1 MNNFIIQECNSRSLH
16 ITPKGFEDA
25 AGNVFNTFRAKLLYV
40 VGFPTNNKV
49 ELTFSQDGEEFCLNL
64 DSNSRDGRF
73 VQSAFARLE
82 KPCGRE
88 YVLYATASAI
98 CVSFVRSDGRE
109 QVLSGYP
116 VTADTSRSDYICGL
130 NTSVDEPLFDPDED
144 PEEDPYDDGLE
155 F

>member
-1 MNNFIIQECNSRSLH
+1 MKTFIVHECNSRRLH

-40 VGFPTNNKV
+40 VGLPTNRV
-49 ELTFSQDGEEFCLNL
+49 ELTFSQYGEEFCLDL

-73 VQSAFARLE
+73 VQSTFARLE

-98 CVSFVRSDGRE
+98 CVSFVCSDGGER
-109 QVLSGYP
+109 VLNGYP
-116 VTADTSRSDYICGL
+116 VTADPSRSDYICGL
-130 NTSVDEPLFDPDED
+130 NTCVDEPLFDPDEELD
-144 PEEDPYDDGLE
+144 EDPYDDGSE
-155 F
+155 S